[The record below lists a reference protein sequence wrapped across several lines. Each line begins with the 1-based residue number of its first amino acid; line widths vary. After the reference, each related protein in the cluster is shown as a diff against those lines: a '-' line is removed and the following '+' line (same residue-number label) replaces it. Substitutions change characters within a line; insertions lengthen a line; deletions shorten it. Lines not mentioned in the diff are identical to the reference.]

1 MIPWTRIARI
11 ARISFSYPS
20 DPLNP
25 RPVKKMLNDL
35 SLEDIRTAL
44 KRPLPGLAAQIKL
57 APEYRIASLK
67 AEPPANAR
75 PAGVLILLYPHNGAW
90 HFPLMKRVEDGL
102 VHSGQISL
110 PGGSQEA
117 GESLRETALR
127 EASEEIGVTCDE
139 VIGELS
145 TIYIPP
151 SNFLVTPTVGCVD
164 RRPEFRLDSREVAEL
179 IEVPL
184 TMLFDPNVV
193 KREPWTLRGMQ
204 VEVPFYQ
211 IGPHK
216 VWGATAMIL
225 SELGMMLAGEKNH
238 G

>member
-1 MIPWTRIARI
+1 MNNI
-11 ARISFSYPS
+11 
-20 DPLNP
+20 
-25 RPVKKMLNDL
+25 MLRTNL
-35 SLEDIRTAL
+35 SLDDIRAAL
-44 KRPLPGLAAQIKL
+44 QKPLPGLAAQIRL
-57 APEYRIASLK
+57 APEYRAASLRAK
-67 AEPPANAR
+67 PPDGAK
-75 PAGVLILLYPHNGAW
+75 PAGVLILLYPHDGAW
-90 HFPLMKRVEDGL
+90 YFPLIKRVEDGL

-127 EASEEIGVTCDE
+127 EACEEIGAACEGVE
-139 VIGELS
+139 VLGELS

-151 SNFLVTPTVGCVD
+151 SNFLVAPAIGYAPQ
-164 RRPEFRLDSREVAEL
+164 RPDFHLDAREVAEL

-184 TMLFDPNVV
+184 SILFDPQVV
-193 KREPWTLRGMQ
+193 KREPWILRGVE

-225 SELGMMLAGEKNH
+225 SEFGMLLTGRL
-238 G
+238 

>member
-1 MIPWTRIARI
+1 MT
-11 ARISFSYPS
+11 
-20 DPLNP
+20 DL
-25 RPVKKMLNDL
+25 MLDQ
-35 SLEDIRTAL
+35 IRVAL
-44 KRPLPGLAAQIKL
+44 QRPLPGLAAQIKF
-57 APEYRIASLK
+57 APEYRVESLR
-67 AEPPANAR
+67 ATPPANAR
-75 PAGVLILLYPHNGAW
+75 PAGVLILLYPHNGEL

-117 GESLRETALR
+117 GESLRQTALR
-127 EASEEIGVTCDE
+127 EACEEIGAACDGVE
-139 VIGELS
+139 VIGELT

-151 SNFLVTPTVGCVD
+151 SNFLVTPTIGYVD

-184 TMLFDPNVV
+184 TMLFDPMVV

-225 SELGMMLAGEKNH
+225 SEFGMVLSG
-238 G
+238 

>member
-1 MIPWTRIARI
+1 M
-11 ARISFSYPS
+11 SN
-20 DPLNP
+20 DKC
-25 RPVKKMLNDL
+25 PVKEWGLD
-35 SLEDIRTAL
+35 EIRAAL
-44 KRPLPGLAAQIKL
+44 HKPLPGLAAQLKL
-57 APEYRIASLK
+57 APEYRVESLR
-67 AEPPANAR
+67 ATPPADAR
-75 PAGVLILLYPHNGAW
+75 AAGVLILLYQYDGRW

-110 PGGSQEA
+110 PGGSQEP

-127 EASEEIGVTCDE
+127 EACEEIGAACAE
-139 VIGELS
+139 VEVLGQLS

-151 SNFLVTPTVGCVD
+151 SNFLVTPTVGYASE
-164 RRPEFRLDSREVAEL
+164 RPDFRCDPREVAEL

-184 TMLFDPNVV
+184 RVLFDRDVV
-193 KREPWTLRGMQ
+193 RREPWPLRGVT

-225 SELGMMLAGEKNH
+225 SEFSLLLAEMDV
-238 G
+238 

>member
-1 MIPWTRIARI
+1 M
-11 ARISFSYPS
+11 FSTT
-20 DPLNP
+20 
-25 RPVKKMLNDL
+25 L
-35 SLEDIRTAL
+35 SLDDIRAAL
-44 KRPLPGLAAQIKL
+44 KKPLPGLAAQIKL
-57 APEYRIASLK
+57 APEYRIESLR
-67 AEPPANAR
+67 AMPPADAR
-75 PAGVLILLYPHNGAW
+75 AAGVLILLYPHDARW

-127 EASEEIGVTCDE
+127 ETCEEIGAACAGIE
-139 VIGELS
+139 VIGQLS

-151 SNFLVTPTVGCVD
+151 SNFLVTPTVGCVTE
-164 RRPEFRLDSREVAEL
+164 RPDFQCDPREVAEL

-184 TMLFDPNVV
+184 SVLFDRSVV
-193 KREPWTLRGMQ
+193 KREPWSLRGVT

-211 IGPHK
+211 IGWHK

-225 SELGMMLAGEKNH
+225 SEFSMLLAE
-238 G
+238 